1 MRVFGH
7 LVVFLHKYL
16 NSRNLRLMLN
26 YVWAGLI
33 LIGFIVAVCRAVFL
47 GDVLVFE
54 RIINGTF
61 DMSIFAVMDVALPLA
76 GVMTLWLGLMNIGEK
91 AGAIRFLSRIVGPF
105 FSKLFPEIPKNHKVN
120 GELLMNF
127 SANMLGLDNA
137 ATPLGLKAMQSLQD
151 LNKDKTSASN
161 AQIMFLALNT
171 SGLTIIPIAIMAQRA
186 ILGAA
191 NPTDI
196 FIPLLI
202 STYCSTLIAIIYVG
216 IRQKINLFDKVI
228 IGWIG
233 SITLLIGLLAWYV
246 SGLSNEEMARF
257 SSIFSNVLLMLVIAA
272 FIGGALY
279 KKVNI
284 FDAFIDG
291 AKEGFSTSVKIIPY
305 MVGMLV
311 AISVFRSSGAI
322 DLLTLG
328 IEKAAQLFTNRT
340 EFVDALPTAFMKPLS
355 GSGAKAMMVECMK
368 TFGVDSFAGKLS
380 CLFQGAADT
389 TFYIV
394 ALYFGSVGIK
404 RTRYAIGAGL
414 IADLGGVIAAIIC
427 DYLFFV

>member
-33 LIGFIVAVCRAVFL
+33 LIGFIVAVCRAFFL

-151 LNKDKTSASN
+151 LNKDKASASN

-328 IEKAAQLFTNRT
+328 IEKAVQLFTNRT

-427 DYLFFV
+427 AYLFFG

>member
-76 GVMTLWLGLMNIGEK
+76 CVMTLWLGLMNIGEK

-151 LNKDKTSASN
+151 LNKDKASASN

-328 IEKAAQLFTNRT
+328 IEKAVQLFTNRT

-427 DYLFFV
+427 AYLFFG